1 MADAL
6 IGIHAFLGEFGI
18 FAFLL
23 VFVELLNPTPDR
35 VKRAKTVALIGI
47 LLIIAAWLVGGY
59 YYVNTYGPDVKP
71 VIKSGETPWA
81 HGIVMETKEH
91 IFLFLPFLALFTLGL
106 IKKYKDKLVE
116 DTKAKIPVLLMS
128 GLIVLIGASMAL
140 MGYLISSSFRGV
152 LEAL

>member
-1 MADAL
+1 MTDAL

-18 FAFLL
+18 FAFLW

-35 VKRAKTVALIGI
+35 VKRAKIAALIGL
-47 LLIIAAWLVGGY
+47 LLIITAWFIGGY
-59 YYVNTYGPDVKP
+59 YYVNTYSPDVKP

-81 HGIVMETKEH
+81 HSIVMETKEH
-91 IFLFLPFLALFTLGL
+91 IFLFLPFLALFTFGL

-116 DTKAKIPVLLMS
+116 DTKAKIPILLMS